1 MTKNVPDWTK
11 NLQQVGSEL
20 RKMSE
25 FILQEAREKA
35 REIMTRADEEAE
47 REKAAIIRSEKAA
60 IEAEYAKKYKQLER
74 SDQVARSRARR
85 KARFEVGF
93 AKGRVVDD
101 VFEETRG
108 RLKELSGDK
117 EYPQIVKKLVLQ
129 GLYKFRQTSKVR
141 TRPQDVETAKKAVE
155 EAIKEY
161 KEKTG
166 DDIEV
171 SVDESEPLPKDRWV
185 PCFASPPDGIP
196 DCFALGILTG
206 SFSPGGVVITC
217 QDGKVSMDNTFTRR
231 LELLGEESMPKVIE
245 TLFGKNPNRKFYN

>member
-1 MTKNVPDWTK
+1 MSTATSAGPLSDN
-11 NLQQVGSEL
+11 QVGSEL

-171 SVDESEPLPKDRWV
+171 SVDESEPLPKD
-185 PCFASPPDGIP
+185 
-196 DCFALGILTG
+196 
-206 SFSPGGVVITC
+206 SPGGVVITC